1 MSEEKKSKP
10 FYKKRRFYVIAFIF
24 VCSLFN
30 RLSNDWSS
38 TTSSTSV
45 QQQQSTQSEQKTQ
58 TEQTD
63 VVQERMNHFIETRS
77 EVPEFEKIE
86 RLDTNSLWIY
96 FTKVPDLWIDDPID
110 QTTRGQAR
118 NLSIDVDGVASVKT
132 FVWWIPQMF
141 CVATKGQVN
150 DCSDYR

>member
-38 TTSSTSV
+38 TTSTSV
-45 QQQQSTQSEQKTQ
+45 QQQTTQTEQT

-86 RLDTNSLWIY
+86 RLDKNSLWIY
-96 FTKVPDLWIDDPID
+96 FTKIPDLWIDDPID
-110 QTTRGQAR
+110 QTTRWQAR

-150 DCSDYR
+150 DCQDYR